1 MTVIPTAWRYKL
13 ADNYLAELI
22 TCLVALSSGAFG
34 VVIVALPEQFRQ
46 AASFRQAFE
55 WLPPFAWGL
64 PMLVFAVL
72 MLGLLTH
79 SRIAAALPT
88 FLLAIMWVAW
98 VVPIAM
104 SPGFI
109 PSAPIVY
116 TALALFTMLAGF
128 ALMVPRREV

>member
-1 MTVIPTAWRYKL
+1 MTVIPFAWREKIT
-13 ADNYLAELI
+13 DTYLAEMI
-22 TCLVALSSGAFG
+22 TCLVAVSSGAFG
-34 VVIVALPEQFRQ
+34 VAIVALPDQFRQ
-46 AASFRQAFE
+46 ATSFQQAFA
-55 WLPPFAWGL
+55 WAPPYVWGL
-64 PMLVFAVL
+64 PMLVLSVL

-79 SRIAAALPT
+79 SRAAAALPT
-88 FLLAIMWVAW
+88 FMLAIMWVAW

-128 ALMVPRREV
+128 ACMVPRRKV